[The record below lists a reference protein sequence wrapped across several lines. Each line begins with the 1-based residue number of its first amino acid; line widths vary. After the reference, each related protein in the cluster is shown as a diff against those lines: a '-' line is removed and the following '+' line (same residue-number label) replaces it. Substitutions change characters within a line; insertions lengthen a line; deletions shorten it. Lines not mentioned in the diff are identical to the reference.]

1 MALSPLP
8 IAVLISGSGRT
19 LRNLIERIAQGR
31 LDVEIRLVVS
41 SHARAGGL
49 RYAEEAGIPTK
60 TVRRGSCVDAE
71 AFRDEIFAACR
82 QARVRLVV
90 MAGFVKHLPIPAD
103 FRLRVIN
110 IHPAL
115 IPAFCGQGYY
125 GHRVHEAVLQYGVK
139 VTGCTIH
146 FVDDQ
151 YDHGPIILQQ
161 VVPVRDDDTP
171 QTLADRVFAAECE
184 AYPKVLQL
192 LAHGQIRVAGRKVA
206 CVAGP
211 E

>member
-41 SHARAGGL
+41 SHASAGGL

-71 AFRDEIFAACR
+71 AFRDEIFGACR
-82 QARVRLVV
+82 EARVRLVV

-103 FRLRVIN
+103 FLLRVIN

-125 GHRVHEAVLQYGVK
+125 GHRVHEAVLEYGVK

-192 LAHGQIRVAGRKVA
+192 SARGQIRVAGRKVT
-206 CVAGP
+206 CVARP